1 MKEVR
6 LKKYGTDILIVG
18 EGMTQERFATVKATL
33 PADDRR
39 KVIGWRRVGTIKG
52 F

>member
-1 MKEVR
+1 MKGVR

-18 EGMTQERFATVKATL
+18 EGMSQERFETVKATL
-33 PADDRR
+33 PADDQR
-39 KVIGWRRVGTIKG
+39 KIIGWRRVGTIKG

>member
-18 EGMTQERFATVKATL
+18 EGMTQEQFETLKTTL
-33 PADDRR
+33 PADDQR